1 MDEKQPH
8 SREEVLR
15 QIEVDLQDEQ
25 LVNMVGIVLTWAKA
39 RGISLDRLEDAVFGA
54 YRP

>member
-1 MDEKQPH
+1 MDKKEPH

-25 LVNMVGIVLTWAKA
+25 LVNMVSVVLTWAKA
-39 RGISLDRLEDAVFGA
+39 RGISLDRLEDAVFEA
-54 YRP
+54 CRP